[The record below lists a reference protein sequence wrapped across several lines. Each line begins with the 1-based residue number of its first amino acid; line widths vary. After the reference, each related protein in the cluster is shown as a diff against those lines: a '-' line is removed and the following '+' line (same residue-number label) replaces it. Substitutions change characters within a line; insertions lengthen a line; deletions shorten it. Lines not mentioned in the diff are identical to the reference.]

1 MVWSGLQS
9 GVPIPEQGIHYGD
22 RELTDP
28 KKTMQEYGIP
38 DDTMLVL
45 RRKGANVG
53 GRYND
58 TIWFTTS
65 FIDG

>member
-1 MVWSGLQS
+1 MPVS
-9 GVPIPEQGIHYGD
+9 EQGIHYGD

-38 DDTMLVL
+38 DDAMLVL

-53 GRYND
+53 GRCVD
-58 TIWFTTS
+58 TI
-65 FIDG
+65 